1 MLWWDDVAKSLAKL
15 NQTNGTQPENAK
27 TTPPATLSADGKAWF
42 IHPVAVADYFNIKVA
57 DIVTYHIYHDGRI
70 EKHIPQEILEG
81 YEQKYRYIYHDKRN
95 NIHQLG
101 IYDYV
106 KIKNNFYPHQRYG
119 LTKYIHLIDLRKV
132 SQEYSQY
139 GLKYR
144 FNIDSNQKRY
154 FMNGDT
160 LASFFGAML
169 EVNFNDISC
178 NGFSTIEGGSGVSK
192 SHYNGYHGDFKY
204 LRKSGILTKGAGTSL
219 CIDEQPELLDV
230 KRQNQWNDALYKF
243 GWTDMLGWSYTLNGV
258 KKFLNHIKKDTKN
271 HNHHLH
277 VQYYDMKKVEEIKK

>member
-15 NQTNGTQPENAK
+15 NQTNSTQPENAK

-81 YEQKYRYIYHDKRN
+81 YEQKYRYVYHDKRN

-169 EVNFNDISC
+169 EGC
-178 NGFSTIEGGSGVSK
+178 HYWMTI
-192 SHYNGYHGDFKY
+192 GYLSPHFF
-204 LRKSGILTKGAGTSL
+204 L
-219 CIDEQPELLDV
+219 
-230 KRQNQWNDALYKF
+230 KF
-243 GWTDMLGWSYTLNGV
+243 
-258 KKFLNHIKKDTKN
+258 I
-271 HNHHLH
+271 
-277 VQYYDMKKVEEIKK
+277 